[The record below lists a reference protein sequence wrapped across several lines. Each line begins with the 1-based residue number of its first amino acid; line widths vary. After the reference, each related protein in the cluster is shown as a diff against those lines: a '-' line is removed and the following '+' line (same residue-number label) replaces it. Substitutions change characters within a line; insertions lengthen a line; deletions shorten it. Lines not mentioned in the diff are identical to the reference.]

1 MAAGIERMANMERIP
16 WQMWMRIIHSGW
28 AAVVKLE
35 CNVEIK
41 TVHSLPHGM
50 SMRGR
55 DLDSRRLR
63 ICLIMD
69 KRETSRNS
77 GSAAGRNGEY
87 RDDQIFPKLPAVKI
101 LSAAVAGVILTSMP
115 QTQDVRLP
123 ERTAE
128 VQDMCSTNPFP
139 PVSPQP
145 CFYNITIA

>member
-1 MAAGIERMANMERIP
+1 MANMERIP

-69 KRETSRNS
+69 KRETSTNS

-87 RDDQIFPKLPAVKI
+87 RNEQIFPQTSCRQNSERRCRRYFNVNGA
-101 LSAAVAGVILTSMP
+101 STRHQAAGTSG
-115 QTQDVRLP
+115 
-123 ERTAE
+123 
-128 VQDMCSTNPFP
+128 
-139 PVSPQP
+139 
-145 CFYNITIA
+145 